1 MAERRETD
9 DGRLQRLA
17 DLSIEIRML
26 KARVE
31 ASIERVV
38 GDSTQFHDANV
49 LSFVPATS
57 AASCPHC
64 GHPAGLALLPKEYR
78 RSSTLVRCFG
88 CHRDSAAVD
97 WVVTTPP
104 VRRLDDPQKGA
115 GNGWRG

>member
-31 ASIERVV
+31 ASIEHALGESARV
-38 GDSTQFHDANV
+38 HDAQA
-49 LSFVPATS
+49 LSVPANS

-64 GHPAGLALLPKEYR
+64 GHPAGLALLPKEYC

-88 CHRDSAAVD
+88 CHRDSAASD
-97 WVVTTPP
+97 WVVAPP
-104 VRRLDDPQKGA
+104 PAGRLNDRGA
-115 GNGWRG
+115 GNRLRG